1 MLHYI
6 KGSIAMKF
14 PGGVVVENNGIGYEI
29 YVPDNSTLYLASQG
43 ETVSVYTAM
52 IVRED
57 DISLYGFSDEE
68 AIDLFRKFMTV
79 SGVGAKAAMALLSA
93 MPVGELKKAIAFEDA
108 NTLTKANGIGKKTA
122 QRIVLELKEKIG
134 GISEFGDAT
143 EIVHG
148 DNGRTEATNG
158 LIALGYSKSEAVG
171 AIASIEENNLS
182 VEEYIK
188 IALKKLF

>member
-6 KGSIAMKF
+6 KGTVAMKF
-14 PGGVVVENNGIGYEI
+14 PGGIVIENNGIGYEI
-29 YVPDNSTLYLASQG
+29 FVPDNSALYLASAG
-43 ETVSVYTAM
+43 DAVSVYTVM

-93 MPVGELKKAIAFEDA
+93 MSVGELKKAIAFEDA
-108 NTLTKANGIGKKTA
+108 KTLTKANGIGKKTA

-134 GISEFGDAT
+134 GVGELNDAV
-143 EIVHG
+143 EVIHA
-148 DNGRTEATNG
+148 DNGRAEATNG
-158 LIALGYSKSEAVG
+158 LIALGYSKGEAVS
-171 AIASIEENNLS
+171 AVASIEENDLT

-188 IALKKLF
+188 MALKKLF

>member
-6 KGSIAMKF
+6 KGTIAMKF

-29 YVPDNSTLYLASQG
+29 YVPDNSALYLASPG
-43 ETVSVYTAM
+43 ETISVYTAM

-79 SGVGAKAAMALLSA
+79 SGVGAKAAMALLSC

-108 NTLTKANGIGKKTA
+108 NALTKANGIGKKTA

-134 GISEFGDAT
+134 GVSEFGDAT

-158 LIALGYSKSEAVG
+158 LIALGYSKSEAVS
-171 AIASIEENNLS
+171 AVASIEENNLS

-188 IALKKLF
+188 MALKKLF